1 MSQVSKWGNSLAVRI
16 PRGVAEAMGLHDGDD
31 VTLEFSRRGREL
43 VMRKTPAPST
53 VEQQAQAFAQLE
65 ALRRRLQLDV
75 VFDRDEAN
83 EMDRFDRHGR

>member
-31 VTLEFSRRGREL
+31 VTMEFSRRGREL
-43 VMRKTPAPST
+43 VMRKTPASSSQE
-53 VEQQAQAFAQLE
+53 EQARAFEDLE

-75 VFDRDEAN
+75 VFDRDAAN
-83 EMDRFDRHGR
+83 EMDRFDQHGR

>member
-43 VMRKTPAPST
+43 VMRKTPAPSS

>member
-43 VMRKTPAPST
+43 RKTPAPSS

>member
-16 PRGVAEAMGLHDGDD
+16 PRGGAEAMGLHDGDD

>member
-31 VTLEFSRRGREL
+31 VTMEFSRRGREL
-43 VMRKTPAPST
+43 VMRKAPAPSSA
-53 VEQQAQAFAQLE
+53 EQQVQAFAELE
-65 ALRRRLQLDV
+65 ALRRRLQLDIG
-75 VFDRDEAN
+75 FDRDEAN

>member
-1 MSQVSKWGNSLAVRI
+1 
-16 PRGVAEAMGLHDGDD
+16 MGLHDGDD

-43 VMRKTPAPST
+43 VMRKTPAPSS